1 MSVSLHEWKIKI
13 ELIIYQT
20 VLFSL
25 RDEIRKLLQKLD
37 SSDEENRSFDTD
49 DARNSV
55 ISISTESTQFL
66 SEQVSYDFV
75 SSNKD
80 RSNQLL
86 EE

>member
-55 ISISTESTQFL
+55 ISVSTESTQFL
-66 SEQVSYDFV
+66 SEQVSYDFI
-75 SSNKD
+75 SSKKD
-80 RSNQLL
+80 RSTQLL
-86 EE
+86 E

>member
-55 ISISTESTQFL
+55 ISVSTESTQFL
-66 SEQVSYDFV
+66 SEQVSYDFI
-75 SSNKD
+75 SSKKD

-86 EE
+86 E

>member
-55 ISISTESTQFL
+55 ISVSTESTQFL

>member
-13 ELIIYQT
+13 ERIIYQT

-66 SEQVSYDFV
+66 SEQVSYDFI
-75 SSNKD
+75 SSKKD

>member
-49 DARNSV
+49 DARNSA

-75 SSNKD
+75 SSNED

>member
-37 SSDEENRSFDTD
+37 SSDEENRSFATD
-49 DARNSV
+49 DARNSA

>member
-1 MSVSLHEWKIKI
+1 M
-13 ELIIYQT
+13 
-20 VLFSL
+20 FSL

>member
-49 DARNSV
+49 DVRNSV

>member
-66 SEQVSYDFV
+66 SEQVSYDFI
-75 SSNKD
+75 SSKKD